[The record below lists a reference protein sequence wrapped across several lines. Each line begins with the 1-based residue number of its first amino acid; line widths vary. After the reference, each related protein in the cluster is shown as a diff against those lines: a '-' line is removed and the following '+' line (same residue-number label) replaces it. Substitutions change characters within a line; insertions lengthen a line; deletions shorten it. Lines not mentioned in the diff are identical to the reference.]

1 LNEEYYIS
9 LIGEAFDGYSETTL
23 NDKTAYIK
31 HVSIKDQRY
40 LHKYYERYKTLA
52 TQKGLETSEERL
64 TRVKND
70 GMWSSEDDGKISSL
84 EFELKNLRVTQKNLP
99 LPSQRQKLGE
109 EIKEKEQDLIS
120 LKSKRKEI
128 IGKTAD
134 DYAMSRSGDEI
145 LRFLIFKDQDLTDHF
160 YGATEFDELEVW
172 EVLKINKLQL
182 EVSERLSDKKIQ
194 EAVLRPF
201 FGLYLSLFDDVAG
214 FYGKPVVNLSHYQ
227 LRVAYFSKVFYN
239 IFQNVEDI
247 PDDYKQDPEKLLA
260 FADASRDPN
269 KSKALVKDDA
279 DGSVVFGATDQDV
292 KHLKG
297 KKGDTKLSD
306 ELKKH
311 GGKLDMQ
318 QMMRLAGH
326 DV

>member
-1 LNEEYYIS
+1 MNEEYYIS

-120 LKSKRKEI
+120 LKSKR
-128 IGKTAD
+128 
-134 DYAMSRSGDEI
+134 DYR
-145 LRFLIFKDQDLTDHF
+145 
-160 YGATEFDELEVW
+160 
-172 EVLKINKLQL
+172 
-182 EVSERLSDKKIQ
+182 
-194 EAVLRPF
+194 
-201 FGLYLSLFDDVAG
+201 
-214 FYGKPVVNLSHYQ
+214 
-227 LRVAYFSKVFYN
+227 
-239 IFQNVEDI
+239 QN
-247 PDDYKQDPEKLLA
+247 
-260 FADASRDPN
+260 R
-269 KSKALVKDDA
+269 
-279 DGSVVFGATDQDV
+279 
-292 KHLKG
+292 
-297 KKGDTKLSD
+297 
-306 ELKKH
+306 
-311 GGKLDMQ
+311 
-318 QMMRLAGH
+318 R
-326 DV
+326 